1 LGWGLNVKNFRNLN
15 QKELDFG
22 VFFSSSI
29 NAPADRKTGFHA
41 NQDKQRIRGME
52 RLRTLNSYQIFKIK
66 N

>member
-1 LGWGLNVKNFRNLN
+1 M

-22 VFFSSSI
+22 VFFFHQVSMLQPIGIQDSMQT
-29 NAPADRKTGFHA
+29 KTSR
-41 NQDKQRIRGME
+41 RIRGME